1 MIRRPPRSTR
11 TETLFPYTT
20 LFRSGP
26 VQTDFRQDFT
36 LNRVIYTDYHAK
48 IDSETIEVPNIIVAS
63 QQLKIDWDQDTPDI
77 KVIFIGVKDDIRRK
91 LEYVNRLESD
101 KLVVVDRILRPIFNR
116 IGAGV
121 QREKYFIDSF

>member
-63 QQLKIDWDQDTPDI
+63 QQLKIDWDQNTPDI
-77 KVIFIGVKDDIRRK
+77 KVIFIGITDDIRRK
-91 LEYVNRLESD
+91 LEYVNRLQSD
-101 KLVVVDRILRPIFNR
+101 TPVVVNWILRPTITR
-116 IGAGV
+116 MLAGV
-121 QREKYFIDSF
+121 QREHYRQRTV